1 MVENLLKY
9 STNCFH
15 GWRIFLN
22 TLFRCHC
29 GRSKEGH
36 DEDKERKLE
45 TRFDQKDGGIAG
57 LLGGFQRLDY
67 GSEDDQVEVEWD
79 PSIHLKLKETN
90 AHGDVVFNIGGKN
103 SKAKVIESS
112 GYRFSMF
119 LVFSSSITAVV
130 FLKTQ
135 CTKMKINP
143 SRPDLRRR

>member
-1 MVENLLKY
+1 MRGRR
-9 STNCFH
+9 SPQTFH
-15 GWRIFLN
+15 RTFSGMLTQECCIFLN
-22 TLFRCHC
+22 TLCRCHC

-36 DEDKERKLE
+36 DEDKERKPE

-103 SKAKVIESS
+103 SKAKVIESF
-112 GYRFSMF
+112 GYHLNMS
-119 LVFSSSITAVV
+119 LVLTLLIFVVV

-135 CTKMKINP
+135 CTKIKIKH
-143 SRPDLRRR
+143 